1 MNEDHGAQL
10 LKEAFGEKSI
20 YEILNISKDADED
33 AIKKAYRKLALK
45 YHPDKGGDAKMFQA
59 LSLAH
64 SILSDPEKRKIY
76 DQTGELDGEETSRD
90 FDSWY
95 EYFRNLFPK
104 VTVSDIDKYGK
115 TYIGSEE
122 EETDVIAAFK
132 QHSGDLKKIMECV
145 LFAEDGEE
153 ARICKIIDAAIAQK
167 VLASTKKYKATRVSA
182 EDAKKRKKPANKS
195 SEESLEQLILSR
207 NARSSTSSALSSIFE
222 KYVGDKKGKLDE
234 DIPDDEFEALQKK
247 ITKKSKK

>member
-10 LKEAFGEKSI
+10 LEDAFGDKSI
-20 YEILNISKDADED
+20 YEILNIPKDADDD

-76 DQTGELDGEETSRD
+76 DQTGELDGDESSRD

-104 VTVSDIDKYGK
+104 ITVSDIDKYGK
-115 TYIGSEE
+115 TYVGSQEE
-122 EETDVIAAFK
+122 VVDVIAAYE
-132 QHSGDLKKIMECV
+132 QHSGNLKKIMECAI
-145 LFAEDGEE
+145 FAEDGEE
-153 ARICKIIDAAIAQK
+153 ARICKIIDTAIAQK
-167 VLASTKKYKATRVSA
+167 ALTSTKQYKATRVSV
-182 EDAKKRKKPANKS
+182 EDVKKRKRPAKKS
-195 SEESLEQLILSR
+195 NEESLEQLILSR

-222 KYVGDKKGKLDE
+222 KYGGDKKGKMDD